1 MTSGSIMQLSDDDLM
16 SLESGISAFE
26 SKHFSQSMQA
36 LYPLA
41 EAGHAEAQYRVAIMC
56 QNGLGV
62 VPKPEEAARM
72 MRAAA
77 EQGHAMAQHGLGFM
91 YMEGDCV
98 EKEPAQAVHWF
109 EKAAEQ
115 GLAGSKTTLALMYAQ
130 GQGVERDLEAARRW
144 YISAGFDPAEIES
157 LYR

>member
-1 MTSGSIMQLSDDDLM
+1 MTSGWIMQLSDNDLM
-16 SLESGISAFE
+16 SLESGIAAFE

-41 EAGHAEAQYRVAIMC
+41 EAGNADAQYRVAIMC

-62 VPKPEEAARM
+62 VPKPEEAVKW

-77 EQGHAMAQHGLGFM
+77 EQGYAMAQHGLGFM
-91 YMEGDCV
+91 YLEGDCLD
-98 EKEPAQAVHWF
+98 KEPAQAVHWF
-109 EKAAEQ
+109 QKAAEQ

-130 GQGVERDLEAARRW
+130 GTGVERDLDEARRW
-144 YISAGFDPAEIES
+144 YISAGFDPAEIDS

>member
-1 MTSGSIMQLSDDDLM
+1 MQLSDDDLM
-16 SLESGISAFE
+16 SLESGIAAFE

-41 EAGHAEAQYRVAIMC
+41 EAGHVEAQYRVAIMC

-98 EKEPAQAVHWF
+98 EKEAAQAVHWF

>member
-1 MTSGSIMQLSDDDLM
+1 
-16 SLESGISAFE
+16 
-26 SKHFSQSMQA
+26 
-36 LYPLA
+36 
-41 EAGHAEAQYRVAIMC
+41 MC

-62 VPKPEEAARM
+62 VRKPEAAAKW

-77 EQGHAMAQHGLGFM
+77 EQGFAMAQHGLGFM

-98 EKEPAQAVHWF
+98 DKEPAQAVQWF

-130 GQGVERDLEAARRW
+130 GSGVERDLDAARRW
-144 YISAGFDPAEIES
+144 YISAGFDPAEIDS
-157 LYR
+157 LHR

>member
-1 MTSGSIMQLSDDDLM
+1 MQLSDDDLM
-16 SLESGISAFE
+16 SLESGIAAFE

-41 EAGHAEAQYRVAIMC
+41 EAGHADAQYRVAIMC

-62 VPKPEEAARM
+62 TRKPEEAARW

-77 EQGHAMAQHGLGFM
+77 EQGFAMAQHGLGFM

-98 EKEPAQAVHWF
+98 DKEPTEAVQWF
-109 EKAAEQ
+109 EKAAAQ
-115 GLAGSKTTLALMYAQ
+115 GLAGSMTTLALMYAQ
-130 GQGVERDLEAARRW
+130 GTGVERDLEAARRW
-144 YISAGFDPAEIES
+144 YVSAGFDPAEIES
-157 LYR
+157 MYR

>member
-1 MTSGSIMQLSDDDLM
+1 MQLSDDDLM
-16 SLESGISAFE
+16 SLESGIAAFE
-26 SKHFSQSMQA
+26 SKNFSQAMQA

-41 EAGHAEAQYRVAIMC
+41 EAGHADAQYRVAIMC

-62 VPKPEEAARM
+62 VRKPEAAARW

-77 EQGHAMAQHGLGFM
+77 EQGSAMAQHGLGFM
-91 YMEGDCV
+91 YLEGDCV
-98 EKEPAQAVHWF
+98 DKEPAQAVQWF

-130 GQGVERDLEAARRW
+130 GSGVERDLDAARRW
-144 YISAGFDPAEIES
+144 YISAGFDPAEIDS
-157 LYR
+157 LHR